1 MTVTAGLAS
10 AYGHLITA
18 RLLIQQEIAN
28 HGDTYALADAL
39 SLTEDAMSQ
48 CRGEMQAR
56 EPERPIIE
64 RGAA

>member
-28 HGDTYALADAL
+28 HGETYALSDAL

-56 EPERPIIE
+56 EPERPIIDG
-64 RGAA
+64 RAA